1 MSSGSTKAP
10 KAPDPVLMAQLQNQA
25 NRVNETGPFA
35 SSQFSEDADGRATR
49 TTQLSPQMQAAA
61 DRAFGLS
68 AQPLQ
73 QAERYQAPQGF
84 DQLTQAIGGK
94 VGKNYGLDAQ
104 AAKPQQQPMKQPS
117 FNSNAGSHITPTQ
130 NLGG

>member
-25 NRVNETGPFA
+25 NRVNESGPFG
-35 SSQFSEDADGRATR
+35 SSSFSEDADGRATR
-49 TTQLSPQMQAAA
+49 TSTLSPQMQAAA

-68 AQPLQ
+68 AQPMQ

-84 DQLTQAIGGK
+84 EQLTQA
-94 VGKNYGLDAQ
+94 VGKRVGGNYGMDTQ
-104 AAKPQQQPMKQPS
+104 AAKPQQQTMPPPGKLPNQSIYNPR
-117 FNSNAGSHITPTQ
+117 Q
-130 NLGG
+130 GG